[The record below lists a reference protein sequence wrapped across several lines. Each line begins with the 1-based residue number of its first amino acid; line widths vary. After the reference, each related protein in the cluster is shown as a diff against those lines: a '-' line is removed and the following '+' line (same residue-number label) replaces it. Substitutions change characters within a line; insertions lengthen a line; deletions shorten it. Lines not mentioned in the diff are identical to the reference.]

1 MNAGLF
7 MRQPKATVAQKNPNN
22 DLVLI
27 EKNKLLIDCMSSAEV
42 AVQVFR
48 ELEIEDFR
56 ILQIIESAMAKREY
70 VPTEQIKKYG
80 KVPLERV
87 EFSLGKL
94 NKLGLIYQT
103 RGAYTGH
110 TLNYA
115 GYDCLAINALVKS
128 NVISSFGQTLGVG
141 KEADVYDALNSEGKR
156 LAVKFH
162 RLGRISFRQT
172 RRKRG
177 YIREHSSW
185 LYQSHLAAEKEFQA
199 MKLVHKNGVSVPEP
213 ISQNRHVI
221 AMGMIEGAELSK
233 YKDIGKPEKVLREL
247 LRNIRKAYLKA
258 HVIHADLSE
267 YNIILKPDGHLLII
281 DWPQAVKTD
290 HANAVELL
298 DRDLDNVLVFF
309 SRKFALKLAVK
320 EAYEYVVGETR
331 SLPI

>member
-1 MNAGLF
+1 
-7 MRQPKATVAQKNPNN
+7 
-22 DLVLI
+22 
-27 EKNKLLIDCMSSAEV
+27 MSSADM
-42 AVQVFR
+42 AVRVFR
-48 ELEIEDFR
+48 ELESEDFR
-56 ILQIIESAMAKREY
+56 ILQIIESAMTKREY

-115 GYDCLAINALVKS
+115 GYDCLAINALVKA

-141 KEADVYDALNSEGKR
+141 KEADVYDALSPEGKR
-156 LAVKFH
+156 IAVKFH

-199 MKLVHKNGVSVPEP
+199 MKQVYKKGVSVPEP

-247 LRNIRKAYLKA
+247 LRNIRKTYLKA
-258 HVIHADLSE
+258 HIIHADLSE
-267 YNIILKPDGHLLII
+267 YNIILKPDGHILII

-298 DRDLDNVLVFF
+298 ERDLNNVLVFF
-309 SRKFALKLAVK
+309 SRKFSLKLAVK
-320 EAYEYVVGETR
+320 EAYKYVVGETR